1 MAGLYA
7 VQPGSRRGLI
17 LAPSIPGGFGIA
29 APGPARRGHPLR
41 PGPGLP
47 KRLPKPP
54 KAPNPTTAGVLK
66 AWCLLHRPTSSDGGS
81 DVSCLTAPLPARHPK
96 ICTCRGCQ
104 CQERPARLLL
114 VVFFFFACT
123 AFALMAGQQASCR
136 PFSPSKRSFGLSF
149 NLQSSGMSIKSAA
162 RCV

>member
-7 VQPGSRRGLI
+7 VRPGSRRGLI

-66 AWCLLHRPTSSDGGS
+66 AWCLLHCPTSSDGGS
-81 DVSCLTAPLPARHPK
+81 DVSCLTAPLP
-96 ICTCRGCQ
+96 CQ
-104 CQERPARLLL
+104 TSQNLYMPRMPMPRAACEAAAGGGFFLPA
-114 VVFFFFACT
+114 
-123 AFALMAGQQASCR
+123 Q
-136 PFSPSKRSFGLSF
+136 GLP
-149 NLQSSGMSIKSAA
+149 
-162 RCV
+162 